1 MQTPDH
7 LDAFVIAERARQSA
21 FFAHSLPAKGGF
33 AGSANRIDPRDHLSN
48 LNPAIRDST
57 ARYFADNAIA
67 WHQHAAH
74 GLSSQVCCLNFLV
87 PLATRPESL
96 SRLVQDAVGGDL
108 PEMLEVEKGPD
119 GEPWFIGFEWI
130 GEKDYLG
137 EWPRTGK
144 AKRGANVTSA
154 DAVLRFRQAGRIET
168 LLVEWKYT
176 EAYGARPDI
185 KRETERLRRYADKAY
200 APEGPLAPEAEV
212 TLTDLF
218 WEPFYQLV
226 RQQML
231 AHRMQ
236 AAGEAGAERIRVLHI
251 APAANRALRR
261 VTTPAL
267 RDRGDD
273 AFAVY
278 RSLLAN
284 PDDFISRST
293 ESLFAPLIADAAAGD
308 AWADYLRVRYE
319 FVAAVAA

>member
-21 FFAHSLPAKGGF
+21 FLAHALPAQAGFGG
-33 AGSANRIDPRDHLSN
+33 SPYRLDPRDHLSN
-48 LNPAIRDST
+48 LNPAIRDSA

-74 GLSSQVCCLNFLV
+74 GLSSQVCCLNFLL
-87 PLATRPESL
+87 PLATRPDVL
-96 SRLVQDAVGGDL
+96 ARLVQNAIGGDL
-108 PEMLEVEKGPD
+108 PDMLAVETGPG
-119 GEPWFIGFEWI
+119 GEPWFVGFEWI
-130 GEKDYLG
+130 GESDYLG

-154 DAVLRFRQAGRIET
+154 DAVVRFHQAGRIET
-168 LLVEWKYT
+168 LLIEWKYT
-176 EAYGARPDI
+176 ESYGARPDG
-185 KRETERLRRYADKAY
+185 KREAERLRRYADKAY

-212 TLTDLF
+212 EIKDLF
-218 WEPFYQLV
+218 WEPFYQLI

-236 AAGEAGAERIRVLHI
+236 AAHETGAERVRVLHI

-261 VTTPAL
+261 VTAPAL
-267 RDRGDD
+267 RERGDD

-278 RSLLAN
+278 RSLLAS

-293 ESLFAPLIADAAAGD
+293 ESLFAPLIAAAPAD
-308 AWADYLRVRYE
+308 DNWANYLRSRYG
-319 FVAAVAA
+319 FVGATAA